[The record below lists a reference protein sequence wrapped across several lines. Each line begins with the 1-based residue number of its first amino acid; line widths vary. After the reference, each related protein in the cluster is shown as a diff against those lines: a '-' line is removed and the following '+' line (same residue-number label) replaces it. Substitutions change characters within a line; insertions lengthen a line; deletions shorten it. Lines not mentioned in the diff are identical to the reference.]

1 MELTSHRM
9 SPVTELNNA
18 AGHTNSD
25 SDNARTHKLDSDPDN
40 AGHTDSQLDNA
51 EHANSESDNVGHTH
65 KF

>member
-40 AGHTDSQLDNA
+40 AGHTNSELDNA
-51 EHANSESDNVGHTH
+51 RTQT
-65 KF
+65 